1 MSNSD
6 NFANQKDSGGLLK
19 IFFIRAPKENHDALI
34 NIGKQTD
41 IFFKKHG
48 VSKYGY
54 RLNARQ
60 DMMDFVNLSKTISA
74 TDDEDVWL
82 EIQFYRDAKHVQEVM
97 KALEGD
103 KRAVEL
109 YKESM
114 ELITPGP
121 IVFGDFIRS
130 EGIFEY
136 PNNGFI

>member
-19 IFFIRAPKENHDALI
+19 IFFIRAPKENHDTLVK
-34 NIGKQTD
+34 IGKQTD

-54 RLNARQ
+54 RLNTRE

-74 TDDEDVWL
+74 ADDEDVWL
-82 EIQFYRDAKHVQEVM
+82 EIQFYRDANHVQEVM
-97 KALEGD
+97 KAMEGD
-103 KRAVEL
+103 KRANEL
-109 YKESM
+109 YKEVM

-121 IVFGDFIRS
+121 IVFGDFSKLEEIS
-130 EGIFEY
+130 
-136 PNNGFI
+136 